1 MTRTKFLKTAGVITA
16 FTAIIIAGMMNSSK
30 RVSAR
35 DDETGNQTEES
46 RIQRGFAIAP
56 VHVNRSDIETTLNP
70 GFLSLVTGFIVTRT
84 DAFRTVHHSR
94 ENYGSECRDDS
105 RGFQELGACHGES
118 PQPFSNDLKKLS

>member
-16 FTAIIIAGMMNSSK
+16 FTAIILAGMMNSSK

-56 VHVNRSDIETTLNP
+56 VHLNLEGKNRA
-70 GFLSLVTGFIVTRT
+70 LVGL
-84 DAFRTVHHSR
+84 
-94 ENYGSECRDDS
+94 GSFGQLYC
-105 RGFQELGACHGES
+105 
-118 PQPFSNDLKKLS
+118 